1 MRSWSTRT
9 AQLVAAILV
18 IAIAGP
24 ISQARATDTPI
35 TDPTYGTEG
44 VATISIPKQPSTSE
58 VSEVLIDANGN
69 TIALVDINSW
79 NGEQTTGEPKVAI
92 ARYLL
97 NGSRDPAFGDGSGTS
112 APLALQGA
120 SIALQSDG
128 KILLVGL
135 EYTQTNVALVARR
148 YLPTGKLDTA
158 FATGGV
164 YSLSSLPNRYFNGP
178 ALVAVDPATG
188 RIILATGIANGY
200 NSSFY
205 FVALRKSGKEDYVLA
220 NNFVGEIVISESG
233 SSFPALFSMAFLN
246 NGDFLVLG
254 KAPTNGGMNVVMMKI
269 DKYGYFD
276 DAFDGLVDSDGGD
289 GGDGGDGIVYTSL
302 VGQPFALMTAMNVL
316 ADGRIAVA
324 GRVQGASDGGE
335 DWYYTLAIFSAGG
348 LLDTSFNTTGFVK
361 TNVLAIDQHDVRGL
375 VKQESGPFYFP
386 VYSGGDV
393 ALMRIDED
401 GSNPFL
407 KTFTPAIEGRA
418 IAVALQDQ
426 KLVIGGSL
434 NNPRPTSVVIRE
446 SNEGVATIQNQYAEL
461 ELGLEILKLTPLN
474 DGKIIGLGVAKTQDF
489 WNQSEQPLLFKLNS
503 NGSVDSSFGDDGFV
517 LVDKGNYSRVE
528 PSSLAVQ
535 EDGKIV
541 VVAQA
546 VDNERDV
553 LLFRT
558 TSTGVMDTEFGIQG
572 FLEYDSGGNDWPSS
586 VLIDDQQQ
594 ILVVNNRSESSS
606 ELLRFSPLG
615 ERDQNFDATTHAI
628 GVSSGVNRMK
638 FDANQ
643 NIILVGSV
651 YDGSRSSGF
660 IARLL
665 PSGQL
670 DTNFSSDGFT
680 LIDLNNPETV
690 NPDSALEDFVISNSG
705 KFTAIGYG
713 NTPGESE
720 AVVYFNQNGNLD
732 TSRANQTGIILYE
745 SVSDVDYAYATSIVA
760 DGDGFLVVGGG
771 AVDQDVD
778 NSTFATILRFG
789 SNGLLDSGFD
799 EDGVH
804 LPDTNGAGFFT
815 TVSRINDHQS
825 LVGGFLVVD
834 GIQHGLVMRIGSIPT
849 VPVEETPSST
859 TVAET
864 TVPSTTPSTVPTT
877 AMTTLPPQTSTPVV
891 VVATPTETT
900 TPSVTT
906 TTAAPPTPLKLV
918 ISVSHATLLKN
929 MKLNVPKGGV
939 ATFAI
944 AKSSAKVCKVVKKQ
958 VVGTAVGT
966 CRVSVTIK
974 VKAKKNVTKSM
985 MFKVSG

>member
-9 AQLVAAILV
+9 ATIVAAISV

-35 TDPTYGTEG
+35 TDSTYGTQG
-44 VATISIPKQPSTSE
+44 AATISVPKQASTSE
-58 VSEVLIDANGN
+58 VSEVLIDADGH
-69 TIALVDINSW
+69 TLALVDINLW
-79 NGEQTTGEPKVAI
+79 DGQQQLGEPKVAI

-120 SIALQSDG
+120 SIALQPDG

-135 EYTQTNVALVARR
+135 DDTQTNVALVARR
-148 YLPTGKLDTA
+148 YLPTGKLDTS

-188 RIILATGIANGY
+188 RIILATEIDTGY
-200 NSSFY
+200 GSSVNFY

-233 SSFPALFSMAFLN
+233 SSLPALFSMAFLN

-254 KAPTNGGMNVVMMKI
+254 KVPSDTGMDIVMMKFGA
-269 DKYGYFD
+269 DGNLD
-276 DAFDGLVDSDGGD
+276 GEFDGSNGGN
-289 GGDGGDGIVYTSL
+289 GIVFASFKD
-302 VGQPFALMTAMNVL
+302 QPYALMTAMTVL

-324 GRVQGASDGGE
+324 GRVSAGYLE
-335 DWYYTLAIFSAGG
+335 DWYYAMAVFTADGLPDVSFST
-348 LLDTSFNTTGFVK
+348 DGFVK
-361 TNVLAIDQHDVRGL
+361 TNVPAIDQRDVRGL
-375 VKQESGPFYFP
+375 VKQESGSFYFP
-386 VYSGGDV
+386 VYSAGDV
-393 ALMRIDED
+393 SLATVNAAGTSSSVVTYAPD
-401 GSNPFL
+401 GRS
-407 KTFTPAIEGRA
+407 IS
-418 IAVALQDQ
+418 VALQNQ

-434 NNPRPTSVVIRE
+434 NNPRPTSVVFRE
-446 SNEGVATIQNQYAEL
+446 SNEGVSTIQNQYAEL
-461 ELGLEILKLTPLN
+461 ELGLQILKLTPLN

-489 WNQSEQPLLFKLNS
+489 WNQSEQPLLFKLNA

-541 VVAQA
+541 VVAQT
-546 VDNERDV
+546 VDNENV

-558 TSTGVMDTEFGIQG
+558 TSTGIMDTAFGIQG
-572 FLEYDSGGNDWPSS
+572 FLEYDSGGDDRPSS
-586 VLIDDQQQ
+586 VLIDDQQR
-594 ILVVNNRSESSS
+594 ILVVNNRSASSA
-606 ELLRFSPLG
+606 ELLRFSPSG
-615 ERDQNFDATTHAI
+615 ERDQSFDVTTNAI

-651 YDGSRSSGF
+651 YDSSRSPGF

-680 LIDLNNPETV
+680 LIDLNNLETV
-690 NPDSALEDFVISNSG
+690 NPYSGLEDFVISNSG

-713 NTPGESE
+713 TTSGESE
-720 AVVYFNQNGNLD
+720 AVVYFDHNGNLD
-732 TSRANQTGIILYE
+732 TSRANQTGITRYE
-745 SVSDVDYAYATSIVA
+745 SVSDVDNAYSTSIVA
-760 DGDGFLVVGGG
+760 DGDGFLVVGGSD
-771 AVDQDVD
+771 ADQDVD
-778 NSTFATILRFG
+778 KSTFATILRFG

-799 EDGVH
+799 EDGKH
-804 LPDTNGAGFFT
+804 LPDTNGAGFFA

-849 VPVEETPSST
+849 VLVEETPSST

-877 AMTTLPPQTSTPVV
+877 AMTTLPTQTSTPVA

-900 TPSVTT
+900 MPSLTT
-906 TTAAPPTPLKLV
+906 TTAAPPAPPAPLKLV
-918 ISVSHATLLKN
+918 ISVSQATIMKS
-929 MKLNVPKGGV
+929 MKLAVPKGGV
-939 ATFAI
+939 ATMSI

-974 VKAKKNVTKSM
+974 MKKKINVSKSM
-985 MFKVSG
+985 AFKVSG